1 MVAGDLCAPVAP
13 GDVVFGAG
21 SSGTAGAE
29 VGGGAKFAGW
39 VPKLF
44 SSTERGAEVWVD
56 MICRMKQ
63 SPRKIPPPHQLAVVR
78 RFPACL
84 IPIKAS
90 GDELAPPKLAA
101 SPVPFPLWS
110 RIARIRTMQSSTSTV
125 RRNV

>member
-1 MVAGDLCAPVAP
+1 MVTGACCAPVVA
-13 GDVVFGAG
+13 GEVVVGAG

-29 VGGGAKFAGW
+29 VGAGATFVGW
-39 VPKLF
+39 LPKPF
-44 SSTERGAEVWVD
+44 SSTERGAEVCVD

-78 RFPACL
+78 RFPACR
-84 IPIKAS
+84 IPMNAS

-110 RIARIRTMQSSTSTV
+110 RIARIRTMQSSTRIV

>member
-1 MVAGDLCAPVAP
+1 MVTGVCCAPVVA
-13 GDVVFGAG
+13 GEVVVGAG

-29 VGGGAKFAGW
+29 VGAGATFVGW
-39 VPKLF
+39 LPNPF
-44 SSTERGAEVWVD
+44 SSTERGAEVCVD

-78 RFPACL
+78 RFPACR
-84 IPIKAS
+84 IPMNAS

-110 RIARIRTMQSSTSTV
+110 RIARIRTMQSSTRIV

>member
-1 MVAGDLCAPVAP
+1 LVTGACFEPVAG
-13 GDVVFGAG
+13 GDVFVGAG
-21 SSGTAGAE
+21 SSGTAVAE
-29 VGGGAKFAGW
+29 VGGGATFAGW
-39 VPKLF
+39 VPKPF
-44 SSTERGAEVWVD
+44 SSTERGADVWVD

-63 SPRKIPPPHQLAVVR
+63 RPRKIPPPHQLAVVR

-110 RIARIRTMQSSTSTV
+110 RIARIRTTQSSTSIV